1 MNRRPLFNRPGAPL
15 TSRTF
20 YVLLALNSA
29 DRDAVG
35 IIDDVA
41 MSSAGRLRLTVPTLA
56 TAMKRLVGSGL
67 VIHDA
72 GRFALTHQGRLV
84 LADEL
89 ERMERAVRIAR
100 RSKPG

>member
-1 MNRRPLFNRPGAPL
+1 MNRIPPFRRPGAPL

-20 YVLLALNSA
+20 YVLLALSSA
-29 DRDAVG
+29 DRDVVG

-41 MSSAGRLRLTVPTLA
+41 MSSAGRLRLTVGALDM
-56 TAMKRLVGSGL
+56 AMKRLIGSGL
-67 VIHDA
+67 VAHDA

-100 RSKPG
+100 RSRSR